1 MNLVLLHSKGGS
13 AARNKAGIDV
23 NMLSRFE
30 KAEGG
35 SGGGEGTREKGEG
48 SEQVSISV
56 SLINAVYDVPL
67 SPSYCTG

>member
-1 MNLVLLHSKGGS
+1 MLLHSKGGS

-56 SLINAVYDVPL
+56 SLL
-67 SPSYCTG
+67 